1 MNNNEPDKYLIR
13 GLKKGKLQCL
23 EQMFRKYYAGLF
35 QFLVN
40 KGTDTEKAEEEIIA
54 LFLHMWTKRRK
65 ILLKDALPAYLLT
78 SLKSRVNINRNT
90 KPADIFSA
98 YTEAQ
103 ADTDKAWKKLQKM
116 AKSSPKQGMP
126 YSKKIILLTAAV
138 VTLLLVLLIIY
149 QEFIA

>member
-1 MNNNEPDKYLIR
+1 MNKNEPDKYLIR
-13 GLKKGKLQCL
+13 GLKKGKLHCL

-35 QFLVN
+35 QFLVI
-40 KGTDTEKAEEEIIA
+40 KGTDPKQAEEEIIA

-78 SLKSRVNINRNT
+78 SLKSRVNSNSNT
-90 KPADIFSA
+90 EPANVFSA
-98 YTEAQ
+98 DHKAP

-126 YSKKIILLTAAV
+126 YNKKVILLTAAV